1 MTLTRPLRRSDGIL
15 DPDLPAE
22 LLERQVRAHL
32 PWPGSFIEVDGD
44 RLVVL
49 EASVAPG
56 DGDDE
61 PGRLVPDR
69 LGLALVTRDRPAVLD
84 EVQPAGGRPIS
95 RHAVLR
101 WPPIV
106 LRSN

>member
-69 LGLALVTRDRPAVLD
+69 LGLPPAPPDRPPLPHEGAPRRGPP
-84 EVQPAGGRPIS
+84 QSRPA
-95 RHAVLR
+95 L
-101 WPPIV
+101 
-106 LRSN
+106 L